1 MPLLIINQTTHFQNK
16 MTTNQAT
23 FTIKYQIPYPTA
35 PLLEEWRTQT
45 FDNKLQAEKMIK
57 FYKECGSPASFI

>member
-1 MPLLIINQTTHFQNK
+1 MPLLINTNHPTLRIK

-45 FDNKLQAEKMIK
+45 FDTKLQAEKMIK
-57 FYKECGSPASFI
+57 FYRECGSPADFV

>member
-1 MPLLIINQTTHFQNK
+1 MST
-16 MTTNQAT
+16 AT

-45 FDNKLQAEKMIK
+45 FDTKLQAEKMIE
-57 FYKECGSPASFI
+57 FYKECGSKCYLMG